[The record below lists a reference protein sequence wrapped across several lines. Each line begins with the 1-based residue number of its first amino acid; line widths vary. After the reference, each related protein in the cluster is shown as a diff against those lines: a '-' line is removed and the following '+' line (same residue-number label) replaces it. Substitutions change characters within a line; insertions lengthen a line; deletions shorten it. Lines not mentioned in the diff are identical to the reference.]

1 MAIIV
6 TVLRAN
12 DSTVTHADRAPNL
25 MSAVAMAAAAR
36 KGMNI
41 GILSGLV
48 VGKEKA
54 PWTVRSRAL
63 SWGGFSHV
71 CGLVKN
77 SDQQTVSA

>member
-12 DSTVTHADRAPNL
+12 DSTVIHADRAPNL
-25 MSAVAMAAAAR
+25 MSAVAMATAAR

-48 VGKEKA
+48 VGTKK
-54 PWTVRSRAL
+54 SAL
-63 SWGGFSHV
+63 DGEVEGALFGQFS
-71 CGLVKN
+71 
-77 SDQQTVSA
+77 